1 MIFAPK
7 IIKRMKFL
15 LLGFIFV
22 SVLSYGQDSKAE
34 TVLKSMSTKI
44 EDMTAFY
51 IEFSASVKNTE
62 NGTNFSETGKGWV
75 KGQKFYASYGEN
87 TIISNGT
94 KTWTIIKDEKTTYVT
109 DADDDESENMNPK
122 KLMTLWK
129 TGFKNK
135 YEKESTLND
144 VAVHVVNL
152 YPNESKDT
160 DYHTIVLYITK
171 SSSELKKAVMKAN
184 DGTVMTY
191 TVTKFTSN
199 PTVEDTKFVYDSKK
213 YPGYELVND

>member
-1 MIFAPK
+1 
-7 IIKRMKFL
+7 
-15 LLGFIFV
+15 
-22 SVLSYGQDSKAE
+22 
-34 TVLKSMSTKI
+34 
-44 EDMTAFY
+44 MTAFY

>member
-1 MIFAPK
+1 M
-7 IIKRMKFL
+7 RFL

-22 SVLSYGQDSKAE
+22 SVVSFGQDSKAE
-34 TVLKSMSTKI
+34 TVLESMSSKI

-109 DADDDESENMNPK
+109 DADDDESANMNPK
-122 KLMTLWK
+122 KLMTLWE

-152 YPNESKDT
+152 YPKDGNDT

-199 PTVEDTKFVYDSKK
+199 PTVEDAKFVYDSKK
-213 YPGYELVND
+213 YPGYELVYD

>member
-1 MIFAPK
+1 
-7 IIKRMKFL
+7 MKFL
-15 LLGFIFV
+15 LPVILFV
-22 SVLSYGQDSKAE
+22 SFAAFGQDSKAE

-44 EDMTAFY
+44 ENMTAFY

-122 KLMTLWK
+122 KLMTLWE

-135 YEKESTLND
+135 YDKESTLND
-144 VAVHVVNL
+144 VSVHIVNL
-152 YPNESKDT
+152 YPKDGNDT

-171 SSSELKKAVMKAN
+171 SSNELKKAVMKAN
-184 DGTVMTY
+184 DGTIMTY
-191 TVTKFTSN
+191 TVTKFTAN
-199 PTVEDTKFVYDSKK
+199 PSVEDSKFVYDSKK
-213 YPGYELVND
+213 YPGYELVYD